1 MRVSRTSTGPRTP
14 TARSGRRTSRRTG
27 LTCVRSWRSGARSRC
42 AGWPTLPAEVYPATC
57 RGLWA
62 AWAHASTLRPGKNR
76 RSLGL
81 YALWVMFRRRR
92 CAGSSTSGWGSAS
105 WCLAKPV
112 RRRRPSRC
120 CGRRGATRGVSGRSC
135 RVGEWSLPERLP
147 AGTRFAVLASGS
159 GTNLQALLDAYPR
172 EIAVVAGDRE
182 EAFAFERARLAGVPA
197 EFVDPE
203 DFETRKEFDAEL
215 AERVA
220 GYDVGLVVGAGY
232 MRILTPVFL
241 ERFPAV
247 INVHPSLLPE
257 FKGLNAVRRALE
269 AGDDRTGVTV
279 HLMVEEVDAGPTI
292 SQETVPILPED
303 TEETLLERLH
313 PVEHRLLVRAVADYF
328 WGRI

>member
-1 MRVSRTSTGPRTP
+1 
-14 TARSGRRTSRRTG
+14 
-27 LTCVRSWRSGARSRC
+27 
-42 AGWPTLPAEVYPATC
+42 
-57 RGLWA
+57 
-62 AWAHASTLRPGKNR
+62 
-76 RSLGL
+76 
-81 YALWVMFRRRR
+81 
-92 CAGSSTSGWGSAS
+92 
-105 WCLAKPV
+105 
-112 RRRRPSRC
+112 
-120 CGRRGATRGVSGRSC
+120 
-135 RVGEWSLPERLP
+135 LPERLP
-147 AGTRFAVLASGS
+147 AGARFAVLASGS

-172 EIAVVAGDRE
+172 ELVVVAGDRE
-182 EAFAFERARLAGVPA
+182 GAFAFERARLAGVPV

-215 AERVA
+215 ADRVSR
-220 GYDVGLVVGAGY
+220 YDVGLVVGAGY

-247 INVHPSLLPE
+247 INIHPSLLPE
-257 FKGLNAVRRALE
+257 FKGLNAVRRALD

-292 SQETVPILPED
+292 SQETVPILPGD